1 MDADMFSSEYTT
13 TSVCHKELKNY
24 LKEEIKMSVN
34 KCFPLYLECAS
45 YTVTDNSNMIFHK
58 NKSKNP

>member
-24 LKEEIKMSVN
+24 LKEEIKISGSWTRQE
-34 KCFPLYLECAS
+34 K
-45 YTVTDNSNMIFHK
+45 HRQGK
-58 NKSKNP
+58 N